1 MAYDYRVQKA
11 PVYIERINKRKTAN
25 NRLLCAFTSPPP
37 TSLHHYPLPS
47 QTIKTRKNVQKG
59 KENGKSI
66 FIYLVQTFRRTS
78 PQK

>member
-37 TSLHHYPLPS
+37 PPYITTLSRP
-47 QTIKTRKNVQKG
+47 
-59 KENGKSI
+59 
-66 FIYLVQTFRRTS
+66 RR
-78 PQK
+78 

>member
-37 TSLHHYPLPS
+37 HLLTSLPS
-47 QTIKTRKNVQKG
+47 PVPDDKNEK
-59 KENGKSI
+59 K
-66 FIYLVQTFRRTS
+66 RT
-78 PQK
+78 KR